1 MFPTVREVLALDPVR
16 HGAPRLVAG
25 EAGLDRPVRWV
36 HVAEVPDIA
45 TLLRGG
51 ELVLTTGIGLPAD
64 DAGLRVFIGALAD
77 VGVSGLVVELGRRYV
92 SGVPRVMAAAAER
105 RGLPL
110 VELRRAT
117 PFVRVTEAVHALI
130 VDAQLTELRATEEI
144 HQRFTELSVE
154 GAGPAEVVRQAAE
167 LSGCPVVLEN
177 LSRQVLAYD
186 PAGESAEL
194 LLDGWEQHSRR
205 ISPAGRTAYDS
216 DSGWLVTTVGAR
228 GQDWGRLLLR
238 WPGGGELTTPAPVP
252 DGMPDLEAG
261 QVGQVPGGP
270 PTRLTI
276 LVERAASAL
285 ALGRLIRRDAE
296 GLERQIHRT
305 LLTALLD
312 HSRPVDEVALRARA
326 LGVVL
331 ERRHL
336 VGVVVRYRADE
347 PAAEVGSPGESG
359 QVDPEAGPARLRDLS
374 EAVGQALD
382 EAKLIGLSSA
392 IDDQAVGVLL
402 ALPDAAAEERA
413 LAAFAA
419 ALRRNRMDAAPPRP
433 PDAVPARPGG
443 SAPGATPA
451 RTGTSAAGAGSAR
464 TGTSAAGAGSARTG
478 TSAAGA
484 GSARTGTTA
493 AGAGSVRTGTTA
505 AGAGSVRTGT
515 TAAGAG
521 SARTGTTAAG
531 AGSVRPGG
539 AGPAALAGLGAPPHA
554 RTAGT
559 GAPPSLLRTAGPA
572 SVIVAAGSGVGSLR
586 EARRS
591 LVEARQVA
599 DAARRDRRDLPIFRL
614 PHVGLA
620 GLLHL
625 LRDEPRLQTFVEREL
640 GALLA
645 YDARHPREQLL
656 GTLRAYLEQGRNKSA
671 GAAAA
676 HLSRPAFYERLARIA
691 RILDVD
697 LHSVEACISLHVA
710 LLALDAVRTP

>member
-1 MFPTVREVLALDPVR
+1 MFPTVREVLALVPVR

-25 EAGLDRPVRWV
+25 DTGLDRPVRWV

-45 TLLRGG
+45 TLLGGG

-64 DAGLRVFIGALAD
+64 DAGLRAFIGDLAD

-117 PFVRVTEAVHALI
+117 PFVRITEAVHALI

-154 GAGPAEVVRQAAE
+154 GAEPTEVLRQAAE

-194 LLDGWEQHSRR
+194 LLDGWEQHSRQIR
-205 ISPAGRTAYDS
+205 PAGRTAYDP

-238 WPGGGELTTPAPVP
+238 WPAA
-252 DGMPDLEAG
+252 EAT
-261 QVGQVPGGP
+261 P

-276 LVERAASAL
+276 LIERAASTL

-305 LLTALLD
+305 LLTALID
-312 HSRPVDEVALRARA
+312 HSRPVDEVALRAKA
-326 LGVVL
+326 LGVTL
-331 ERRHL
+331 DRRHL
-336 VGVVVRYRADE
+336 VGVVVRHRADD
-347 PAAEVGSPGESG
+347 PVGDLVDDDSGAARAGGRRDPESVG
-359 QVDPEAGPARLRDLS
+359 PEAGPARLRDLA
-374 EAVGQALD
+374 EAVGLALR
-382 EAKLIGLSSA
+382 EARLTALTSA
-392 IDDQAVGVLL
+392 VDDHAVGALL
-402 ALPDAAAEERA
+402 ALPDPADEEKA

-419 ALRRNRMDAAPPRP
+419 ALRRVRLDAAPVRP
-433 PDAVPARPGG
+433 SAARP
-443 SAPGATPA
+443 A
-451 RTGTSAAGAGSAR
+451 
-464 TGTSAAGAGSARTG
+464 
-478 TSAAGA
+478 
-484 GSARTGTTA
+484 
-493 AGAGSVRTGTTA
+493 V
-505 AGAGSVRTGT
+505 V
-515 TAAGAG
+515 
-521 SARTGTTAAG
+521 
-531 AGSVRPGG
+531 
-539 AGPAALAGLGAPPHA
+539 
-554 RTAGT
+554 
-559 GAPPSLLRTAGPA
+559 
-572 SVIVAAGSGVGSLR
+572 VAAGSGVGSLR

-591 LVEARQVA
+591 LVEARQIA
-599 DAARRDRRDLPIFRL
+599 EAARRDPRDLPCFRL

-640 GALLA
+640 GPLLA
-645 YDARHPREQLL
+645 YDAQHPREQLL

-671 GAAAA
+671 AASAA
-676 HLSRPAFYERLARIA
+676 HLSRPAFYERLARIG
-691 RILDVD
+691 RILDAD
-697 LHSVEACISLHVA
+697 LDSVEQCLSLHVA

>member
-1 MFPTVREVLALDPVR
+1 MTQGSVSPVFPTVREVLALVPVR

-25 EAGLDRPVRWV
+25 DAGLDRPVRWV

-45 TLLRGG
+45 TLLGGG

-64 DAGLRVFIGALAD
+64 DAGLRAFIGDLAD

-117 PFVRVTEAVHALI
+117 PFVRITEAVHALI

-154 GAGPAEVVRQAAE
+154 GAEPAEVVRQAAE
-167 LSGCPVVLEN
+167 LAGCPVVLEN

-205 ISPAGRTAYDS
+205 IRPAGRTAYDP

-238 WPGGGELTTPAPVP
+238 WPAGGELTTGGPDRTPAAPEDRPVSDDPAPAITIAAADP
-252 DGMPDLEAG
+252 SDGYDAG
-261 QVGQVPGGP
+261 AAGAGAPTDPATP

-276 LVERAASAL
+276 LIERAASTL

-305 LLTALLD
+305 LLTALID
-312 HSRPVDEVALRARA
+312 HSRPVDEVALRAKA
-326 LGVVL
+326 LGVTL
-331 ERRHL
+331 DRRHL
-336 VGVVVRYRADE
+336 VGVVVRHRADD
-347 PAAEVGSPGESG
+347 PAEGGGPGPDAG
-359 QVDPEAGPARLRDLS
+359 PEAGPARLRDLA
-374 EAVGQALD
+374 EAVGQALR
-382 EAKLIGLSSA
+382 EAKLTALTSA
-392 IDDQAVGVLL
+392 VDDQAVGALL
-402 ALPDAAAEERA
+402 ALPDPAAEEKA

-419 ALRRNRMDAAPPRP
+419 ALRRVRLDA
-433 PDAVPARPGG
+433 DPARPP
-443 SAPGATPA
+443 APRPA
-451 RTGTSAAGAGSAR
+451 RPVDPAAR
-464 TGTSAAGAGSARTG
+464 TVAVGALRAADPAS
-478 TSAAGA
+478 
-484 GSARTGTTA
+484 
-493 AGAGSVRTGTTA
+493 
-505 AGAGSVRTGT
+505 
-515 TAAGAG
+515 
-521 SARTGTTAAG
+521 
-531 AGSVRPGG
+531 RPRP
-539 AGPAALAGLGAPPHA
+539 AGPA
-554 RTAGT
+554 
-559 GAPPSLLRTAGPA
+559 
-572 SVIVAAGSGVGSLR
+572 VIVAAGSGVGSLR

-599 DAARRDRRDLPIFRL
+599 EAARRDRRDLPYFRL

-640 GALLA
+640 GGLLA
-645 YDARHPREQLL
+645 YDAQHPREQLL

-671 GAAAA
+671 AAAAA
-676 HLSRPAFYERLARIA
+676 HLSRPAFYERLARIG

-697 LHSVEACISLHVA
+697 LDSVEQCLSLHVA

>member
-1 MFPTVREVLALDPVR
+1 MAAVFPTVREVLALDPVR
-16 HGAPRLVAG
+16 HGAPRVVAG
-25 EAGLDRPVRWV
+25 DEGLDRPVRWV

-45 TLLRGG
+45 TLLGGG
-51 ELVLTTGIGLPAD
+51 ELVLTTGIGLPGD
-64 DAGLRVFIGALAD
+64 DAGLRAFIGDLAD

-117 PFVRVTEAVHALI
+117 PFVRITEAVHALI

-144 HQRFTELSVE
+144 HQRFNDLSVE
-154 GAGPAEVVRQAAE
+154 GADAAEVIRQAAE

-177 LSRQVLAYD
+177 LSRQVLGYD

-205 ISPAGRTAYDS
+205 IRPAGRTAYDA

-238 WPGGGELTTPAPVP
+238 WPASGDVPSARAVEPA
-252 DGMPDLEAG
+252 AG
-261 QVGQVPGGP
+261 S

-276 LVERAASAL
+276 LIERAASTL

-312 HSRPVDEVALRARA
+312 HSRPVDEVGLRAKA

-331 ERRHL
+331 DRRHL
-336 VGVVVRYRADE
+336 VGVMVRHRADD
-347 PAAEVGSPGESG
+347 PAGEVG
-359 QVDPEAGPARLRDLS
+359 PEAGQARLRDLS
-374 EAVGQALD
+374 EAVGQALR
-382 EAKLIGLSSA
+382 EAKLTALTSA
-392 IDDQAVGVLL
+392 VDDHSVGALL
-402 ALPDAAAEERA
+402 ALPDPAAEDRA
-413 LAAFAA
+413 LSAFAS
-419 ALRRNRMDAAPPRP
+419 ALRRVRLDAGTGRPAPG
-433 PDAVPARPGG
+433 VEPARAASGVDVSRPA
-443 SAPGATPA
+443 SDASRAAVGADPA
-451 RTGTSAAGAGSAR
+451 RTGFGVDASRAASGVEAAR
-464 TGTSAAGAGSARTG
+464 SGVGVDPFR
-478 TSAAGA
+478 
-484 GSARTGTTA
+484 
-493 AGAGSVRTGTTA
+493 
-505 AGAGSVRTGT
+505 
-515 TAAGAG
+515 
-521 SARTGTTAAG
+521 
-531 AGSVRPGG
+531 G
-539 AGPAALAGLGAPPHA
+539 AGPGA
-554 RTAGT
+554 
-559 GAPPSLLRTAGPA
+559 
-572 SVIVAAGSGVGSLR
+572 VIVAAGSGVGTLR

-591 LVEARQVA
+591 LVEARQIA
-599 DAARRDRRDLPIFRL
+599 EAARRDRRDLPTFRL

-640 GALLA
+640 GALLE

-656 GTLRAYLEQGRNKSA
+656 DTLRAYLEQGRNKSA

-697 LHSVEACISLHVA
+697 LDSVEASLSLHVA
-710 LLALDAVRTP
+710 LLALEAVRTP

>member
-1 MFPTVREVLALDPVR
+1 MTAVFPTVREVLALDPVR
-16 HGAPRLVAG
+16 HGAPRVVAG
-25 EAGLDRPVRWV
+25 DAGLDRPVRWV

-45 TLLRGG
+45 TLLGGG
-51 ELVLTTGIGLPAD
+51 ELVLTTGIGLPGD
-64 DAGLRVFIGALAD
+64 DAGLRAFIGDLAD

-117 PFVRVTEAVHALI
+117 PFVRITEAVHALI

-144 HQRFTELSVE
+144 HQRFTDLSVE
-154 GAGPAEVVRQAAE
+154 GADATEVIRQAAE

-177 LSRQVLAYD
+177 LSRQVLGYD

-205 ISPAGRTAYDS
+205 IRPAGRTAYDP
-216 DSGWLVTTVGAR
+216 DSGWLVTVVGAR

-238 WPGGGELTTPAPVP
+238 WPAGGELPTRRGTDPA
-252 DGMPDLEAG
+252 G
-261 QVGQVPGGP
+261 PGPRPGDGP

-276 LVERAASAL
+276 LIERAASTL

-312 HSRPVDEVALRARA
+312 HSRPVDEVALRAKA

-331 ERRHL
+331 DRRHL
-336 VGVVVRYRADE
+336 VGVMVRHRADD
-347 PAAEVGSPGESG
+347 PAGEG
-359 QVDPEAGPARLRDLS
+359 GPEAGPARLRDLS
-374 EAVGQALD
+374 EAVGQALR
-382 EAKLIGLSSA
+382 EAKLTGLTSA
-392 IDDQAVGVLL
+392 VDDHSVGVLL
-402 ALPDAAAEERA
+402 ALPEAAAEDRA
-413 LAAFAA
+413 LSAFAA
-419 ALRRNRMDAAPPRP
+419 ALRRVRLD
-433 PDAVPARPGG
+433 
-443 SAPGATPA
+443 
-451 RTGTSAAGAGSAR
+451 AGASRATSGADTSRVLADGGGR
-464 TGTSAAGAGSARTG
+464 STGG
-478 TSAAGA
+478 
-484 GSARTGTTA
+484 
-493 AGAGSVRTGTTA
+493 
-505 AGAGSVRTGT
+505 
-515 TAAGAG
+515 
-521 SARTGTTAAG
+521 
-531 AGSVRPGG
+531 
-539 AGPAALAGLGAPPHA
+539 
-554 RTAGT
+554 
-559 GAPPSLLRTAGPA
+559 
-572 SVIVAAGSGVGSLR
+572 VIVAAGSGVGGLR

-591 LVEARQVA
+591 LVEARQIA
-599 DAARRDRRDLPIFRL
+599 EAARRDRRDLPIFRL

-640 GALLA
+640 GALLE
-645 YDARHPREQLL
+645 YDARHPRERLL
-656 GTLRAYLEQGRNKSA
+656 DTLRAYLEQGRNKSA

-697 LHSVEACISLHVA
+697 LDSVEASLSLHVA

>member
-1 MFPTVREVLALDPVR
+1 MFPTVREVLALGPVR

-51 ELVLTTGIGLPAD
+51 ELVLTTGIGLPGA
-64 DAGLRVFIGALAD
+64 DAGLRAFIGDLAG
-77 VGVSGLVVELGRRYV
+77 VGVSGLVVELGRRYHT
-92 SGVPRVMAAAAER
+92 GVPRVMAAAAER
-105 RGLPL
+105 HGMPL

-154 GAGPAEVVRQAAE
+154 GADPGEVVRQVAE

-186 PAGESAEL
+186 PARENAEL

-205 ISPAGRTAYDS
+205 IQPAGRTVYDP

-228 GQDWGRLLLR
+228 GEDWGRLLLR
-238 WPGGGELTTPAPVP
+238 WPGGGEWSSVRDAVTGAVS
-252 DGMPDLEAG
+252 
-261 QVGQVPGGP
+261 P

-276 LVERAASAL
+276 LVERAASTL

-312 HSRPVDEVALRARA
+312 RSRPVDEVALRARG
-326 LGVVL
+326 LGLVL

-336 VGVVVRYRADE
+336 VGVVVRHRADD
-347 PAAEVGSPGESG
+347 PESG
-359 QVDPEAGPARLRDLS
+359 PTGTGNGGDPGPARLRDLA
-374 EAVGQALD
+374 EAVGQAVR
-382 EAKLIGLSSA
+382 EANLTGLTSA
-392 IDDQAVGVLL
+392 VDDQAVGTLL
-402 ALPDAAAEERA
+402 ALPDPAAEDRA
-413 LAAFAA
+413 LASFAA
-419 ALRRNRMDAAPPRP
+419 ALRRTRPESRPADVASIRAAGGGRG
-433 PDAVPARPGG
+433 VEPGR
-443 SAPGATPA
+443 GA
-451 RTGTSAAGAGSAR
+451 GGLIIAAGA
-464 TGTSAAGAGSARTG
+464 
-478 TSAAGA
+478 
-484 GSARTGTTA
+484 
-493 AGAGSVRTGTTA
+493 
-505 AGAGSVRTGT
+505 
-515 TAAGAG
+515 
-521 SARTGTTAAG
+521 
-531 AGSVRPGG
+531 
-539 AGPAALAGLGAPPHA
+539 
-554 RTAGT
+554 
-559 GAPPSLLRTAGPA
+559 
-572 SVIVAAGSGVGSLR
+572 GVGSLR
-586 EARRS
+586 EAGRS
-591 LVEARQVA
+591 LIEARQVA
-599 DAARRDRRDLPIFRL
+599 EAARNDRRDLPIFRL

-640 GALLA
+640 GALLV
-645 YDARHPREQLL
+645 YDAQHPREHLL

-671 GAAAA
+671 AASAA
-676 HLSRPAFYERLARIA
+676 HLSRPAFYERLARIG

-697 LHSVEACISLHVA
+697 LDSVDACLSLHVA
-710 LLALDAVRTP
+710 LLALTAIRPS

>member
-1 MFPTVREVLALDPVR
+1 MFPTVREVLALVPVR

-25 EAGLDRPVRWV
+25 DAGLDRPVRWV

-45 TLLRGG
+45 TLLGGG

-64 DAGLRVFIGALAD
+64 DAGLRAFIGDLAD

-117 PFVRVTEAVHALI
+117 PFVRITEAVHALI

-154 GAGPAEVVRQAAE
+154 GAEPTEVLRQAAE
-167 LSGCPVVLEN
+167 LAGCPVVLEN

-194 LLDGWEQHSRR
+194 LLDGWEQHSRQIR
-205 ISPAGRTAYDS
+205 PAGRTAYDP

-238 WPGGGELTTPAPVP
+238 WPAA
-252 DGMPDLEAG
+252 EAT
-261 QVGQVPGGP
+261 P

-276 LVERAASAL
+276 LIERAASTL

-305 LLTALLD
+305 LLTALID
-312 HSRPVDEVALRARA
+312 HSRPVDEVALRAKA
-326 LGVVL
+326 LGVTL
-331 ERRHL
+331 DRRHL
-336 VGVVVRYRADE
+336 VGVVVRHRADD
-347 PAAEVGSPGESG
+347 AAG
-359 QVDPEAGPARLRDLS
+359 DAADLPEDSGPARLRDLA
-374 EAVGQALD
+374 EAVGAALR
-382 EAKLIGLSSA
+382 EAKLAALTSA
-392 IDDQAVGVLL
+392 VDDQAVGALL
-402 ALPDAAAEERA
+402 ALPDPADEEKA

-419 ALRRNRMDAAPPRP
+419 ALRRVRLDAAPVRP
-433 PDAVPARPGG
+433 PAVRPSRQGDPGGRGGSSGAVARSVDAVTRP
-443 SAPGATPA
+443 
-451 RTGTSAAGAGSAR
+451 
-464 TGTSAAGAGSARTG
+464 
-478 TSAAGA
+478 
-484 GSARTGTTA
+484 
-493 AGAGSVRTGTTA
+493 SV
-505 AGAGSVRTGT
+505 V
-515 TAAGAG
+515 
-521 SARTGTTAAG
+521 
-531 AGSVRPGG
+531 
-539 AGPAALAGLGAPPHA
+539 
-554 RTAGT
+554 
-559 GAPPSLLRTAGPA
+559 
-572 SVIVAAGSGVGSLR
+572 VAAGSGVGSLR

-591 LVEARQVA
+591 LVEARQIA
-599 DAARRDRRDLPIFRL
+599 EAARRDPRDLPCFRL

-640 GALLA
+640 GPLLA
-645 YDARHPREQLL
+645 YDAQHPREQLL

-671 GAAAA
+671 AASAA
-676 HLSRPAFYERLARIA
+676 HLSRPAFYERLARIG
-691 RILDVD
+691 RILDAD
-697 LHSVEACISLHVA
+697 LDSVEQCLSLHVA

>member
-1 MFPTVREVLALDPVR
+1 MSAVFPTVREVLALDPVR

-25 EAGLDRPVRWV
+25 DGGLDAPVRWV
-36 HVAEVPDIA
+36 HVTEVPDIA
-45 TLLRGG
+45 TLLGGG

-64 DAGLRVFIGALAD
+64 DAGLRAFIGDLAD
-77 VGVSGLVVELGRRYV
+77 VGVSGLVVELGRRYL

-117 PFVRVTEAVHALI
+117 PFVRITEAVHALI

-154 GAGPAEVVRQAAE
+154 GAGPGEVVRQAAE

-205 ISPAGRTAYDS
+205 IRPAGRTAYDA

-238 WPGGGELTTPAPVP
+238 WPGGGDLTTAPAGERTGGGPDGRDPAAPAPAASGRATAV
-252 DGMPDLEAG
+252 
-261 QVGQVPGGP
+261 P

-276 LVERAASAL
+276 LVERAASTL

-312 HSRPVDEVALRARA
+312 HSRPVDEVALRAKA

-331 ERRHL
+331 DRRHL
-336 VGVVVRYRADE
+336 VGVVVRHRTDDGAPTGE
-347 PAAEVGSPGESG
+347 P
-359 QVDPEAGPARLRDLS
+359 DPEAAPARLRDLA
-374 EAVGQALD
+374 EAVGQALR
-382 EAKLIGLSSA
+382 EAKLTALTSA
-392 IDDQAVGVLL
+392 IDDQAVGALL
-402 ALPDAAAEERA
+402 ALPEPAAEERA

-419 ALRRNRMDAAPPRP
+419 ALRRGRPDASAPRQADPAHPVPRP
-433 PDAVPARPGG
+433 RGRV
-443 SAPGATPA
+443 
-451 RTGTSAAGAGSAR
+451 AA
-464 TGTSAAGAGSARTG
+464 
-478 TSAAGA
+478 
-484 GSARTGTTA
+484 
-493 AGAGSVRTGTTA
+493 
-505 AGAGSVRTGT
+505 
-515 TAAGAG
+515 
-521 SARTGTTAAG
+521 
-531 AGSVRPGG
+531 
-539 AGPAALAGLGAPPHA
+539 
-554 RTAGT
+554 T
-559 GAPPSLLRTAGPA
+559 GA
-572 SVIVAAGSGVGSLR
+572 VIIAAGSGVGSLR

-591 LVEARQVA
+591 LVEARQIA

-614 PHVGLA
+614 PHVGLT

-625 LRDEPRLQTFVEREL
+625 LRDEPRVQTFVEREL

-645 YDARHPREQLL
+645 YDAQHPREQLL
-656 GTLRAYLEQGRNKSA
+656 GTLRAYLVAGRNKSA
-671 GAAAA
+671 AAAAA

-697 LHSVEACISLHVA
+697 LDSVEACLSLHVA
-710 LLALDAVRTP
+710 LEALDAIRTP

>member
-1 MFPTVREVLALDPVR
+1 MSPVFPTVREILALDPIR

-45 TLLRGG
+45 SLLRGG
-51 ELVLTTGIGLPAD
+51 ELVLTTGIGLPGE
-64 DAGLRVFIGALAD
+64 DAGLRAFIGELAD

-92 SGVPRVMAAAAER
+92 SGVPRVMAAAAAR

-186 PAGESAEL
+186 PAGQSAEL

-205 ISPAGRTAYDS
+205 ISPPGRTAYDA
-216 DSGWLVTTVGAR
+216 DRGWLVTTVGAR

-238 WPGGGELTTPAPVP
+238 WPGGGELAAPAPLP
-252 DGMPDLEAG
+252 DPAAEPADVAPPP
-261 QVGQVPGGP
+261 VAP

-276 LVERAASAL
+276 LVERAASTL

-331 ERRHL
+331 DRRHL
-336 VGVVVRYRADE
+336 VGVVVRWRTDE
-347 PAAEVGSPGESG
+347 PAADGAPPEEPGPA
-359 QVDPEAGPARLRDLS
+359 DPEAGPARLRDLS
-374 EAVGQALD
+374 EAVGQALR
-382 EAKLIGLSSA
+382 EAKLTGLSSA
-392 IDDQAVGVLL
+392 VDDQAVGVLL
-402 ALPDAAAEERA
+402 ALSDPAAEDRA

-419 ALRRNRMDAAPPRP
+419 ALRRNRVDAAGPRTAEP
-433 PDAVPARPGG
+433 APAR
-443 SAPGATPA
+443 AT
-451 RTGTSAAGAGSAR
+451 GAGA
-464 TGTSAAGAGSARTG
+464 
-478 TSAAGA
+478 
-484 GSARTGTTA
+484 
-493 AGAGSVRTGTTA
+493 
-505 AGAGSVRTGT
+505 
-515 TAAGAG
+515 
-521 SARTGTTAAG
+521 
-531 AGSVRPGG
+531 
-539 AGPAALAGLGAPPHA
+539 
-554 RTAGT
+554 
-559 GAPPSLLRTAGPA
+559 
-572 SVIVAAGSGVGSLR
+572 VIVAAGSGVGSLR

-599 DAARRDRRDLPIFRL
+599 DAARRDRRDLPVFRL

-671 GAAAA
+671 AAAAA

-691 RILDVD
+691 RILDAD
-697 LHSVEACISLHVA
+697 LDSVEVCLSLHVA
-710 LLALDAVRTP
+710 LLALDAVRAP

>member
-36 HVAEVPDIA
+36 HVTEVPDIA
-45 TLLRGG
+45 PLLGGG

-64 DAGLRVFIGALAD
+64 DAGLRVFIGELAD

-117 PFVRVTEAVHALI
+117 PFVRITEAVHALI

-154 GAGPAEVVRQAAE
+154 GAGPGEVVRQAAE

-194 LLDGWEQHSRR
+194 LLDCWEQHSRR
-205 ISPAGRTAYDS
+205 IRPAGRTAYDG
-216 DSGWLVTTVGAR
+216 DNGWLVTTVGAR

-238 WPGGGELTTPAPVP
+238 WPGGGDLSAGRRVFGPDGEGGAPVGVVAP
-252 DGMPDLEAG
+252 P
-261 QVGQVPGGP
+261 VVP

-276 LVERAASAL
+276 LVERAASTL

-312 HSRPVDEVALRARA
+312 HSLPVDEVALRARA

-331 ERRHL
+331 DRRHL
-336 VGVVVRYRADE
+336 VGVVIRHRGDE
-347 PAAEVGSPGESG
+347 PAGEG
-359 QVDPEAGPARLRDLS
+359 GPAPEAAHPDPGAGGPQAGPVRLRDLT
-374 EAVGQALD
+374 EAVGQALR
-382 EAKLIGLSSA
+382 EAKLTGLTSPV
-392 IDDQAVGVLL
+392 DDQAVGVLL
-402 ALPDAAAEERA
+402 ALPEPAAEERS
-413 LAAFAA
+413 LAAFATT
-419 ALRRNRMDAAPPRP
+419 LRRLR
-433 PDAVPARPGG
+433 PDAPAGPDGPTRPDSHLRLGG
-443 SAPGATPA
+443 SARSEGQ
-451 RTGTSAAGAGSAR
+451 
-464 TGTSAAGAGSARTG
+464 
-478 TSAAGA
+478 
-484 GSARTGTTA
+484 
-493 AGAGSVRTGTTA
+493 
-505 AGAGSVRTGT
+505 
-515 TAAGAG
+515 
-521 SARTGTTAAG
+521 
-531 AGSVRPGG
+531 VRPGG
-539 AGPAALAGLGAPPHA
+539 PVHGDGAARSNGRTNGVARPAGGGL
-554 RTAGT
+554 
-559 GAPPSLLRTAGPA
+559 L
-572 SVIVAAGSGVGSLR
+572 IAAGSGVPGLR

-591 LVEARQVA
+591 LIEARQIA
-599 DAARRDRRDLPIFRL
+599 DAARRDRRDLPVFRL

-640 GALLA
+640 GALLTH
-645 YDARHPREQLL
+645 DAQHPREQLL

-671 GAAAA
+671 AAGAA
-676 HLSRPAFYERLARIA
+676 HLSRPAFYERLARI
-691 RILDVD
+691 RRVLDVD
-697 LHSVEACISLHVA
+697 LDSVEACLSLHVA
-710 LLALDAVRTP
+710 LLALDAIRTS

>member
-1 MFPTVREVLALDPVR
+1 MSRVFPTVREVLALDPVR

-25 EAGLDRPVRWV
+25 DAGLDAPVRWV

-45 TLLRGG
+45 TLLGGG

-64 DAGLRVFIGALAD
+64 DTGLRAFIGDLAD

-117 PFVRVTEAVHALI
+117 PFVRITEAVHALI

-167 LSGCPVVLEN
+167 LAGCPLVLEN

-205 ISPAGRTAYDS
+205 IRPAGRTAYDA

-238 WPGGGELTTPAPVP
+238 WPGGGDLAAGSTLGGRPA
-252 DGMPDLEAG
+252 GT
-261 QVGQVPGGP
+261 P

-276 LVERAASAL
+276 LVERAASTL

-326 LGVVL
+326 LGVTL

-336 VGVVVRYRADE
+336 VGVVVRHRLDDPAE
-347 PAAEVGSPGESG
+347 GAGESTVAAES
-359 QVDPEAGPARLRDLS
+359 PEAGPARLRDLA
-374 EAVGQALD
+374 EAVGQALR
-382 EAKLIGLSSA
+382 EAKLTGLTSA
-392 IDDQAVGVLL
+392 VDDQAVGALL
-402 ALPDAAAEERA
+402 ALPDPAAEERA
-413 LAAFAA
+413 LTAFAA
-419 ALRRNRMDAAPPRP
+419 ALRRIRLDAAPARPAVAGAVP
-433 PDAVPARPGG
+433 PDA
-443 SAPGATPA
+443 
-451 RTGTSAAGAGSAR
+451 
-464 TGTSAAGAGSARTG
+464 
-478 TSAAGA
+478 
-484 GSARTGTTA
+484 
-493 AGAGSVRTGTTA
+493 
-505 AGAGSVRTGT
+505 
-515 TAAGAG
+515 
-521 SARTGTTAAG
+521 
-531 AGSVRPGG
+531 
-539 AGPAALAGLGAPPHA
+539 
-554 RTAGT
+554 
-559 GAPPSLLRTAGPA
+559 
-572 SVIVAAGSGVGSLR
+572 VIVAAGSGVGGLR

-591 LVEARQVA
+591 LIEARQIA

-625 LRDEPRLQTFVEREL
+625 LRDEPRVQTFVEREL

-645 YDARHPREQLL
+645 HDARHPRDQLL

-671 GAAAA
+671 AAAAA

-697 LHSVEACISLHVA
+697 LDSVEACLSLHVA
-710 LLALDAVRTP
+710 LLALDAIRTP